1 MVEMRQRI
9 DRADAEKEIE
19 ETIQV
24 MFSYRRVVCYI
35 LYILTLCT
43 FDRGC
48 VILQRTE
55 RESFNHTFNV
65 ILYHFIHL
73 YVHTYTSINILI
85 VLIVLTVLYSS
96 HKISTRR
103 VQSLHP
109 HRPHLM
115 SSIHLSGL
123 CRFTSLFLSFLSDS
137 SLLSIVYIYIL
148 YITSPSFHPPCD

>member
-24 MFSYRRVVCYI
+24 MFSSRVVCYI
-35 LYILTLCT
+35 LYTDFVY